1 MRLIARGASTAL
13 FGALLALPALEQVAA
28 PPQAVYAQA
37 QRAQAAGHWAR
48 AEALYRQVIRQD
60 PEAAPAY
67 NNLGALYLQRGR
79 DGKAAR
85 ILRQGLRVAPGLA
98 PSLALLGIAEFEQRR
113 YSAARHELEAALRAA
128 PHDVHAELFLANDL
142 IRLGD
147 LPAAARHLRH
157 ISRVQPKNQ
166 QVWYV
171 LAKVYMQESVAALRR
186 MTAIN
191 PHSALTH
198 EVAGDVLGS
207 MKNYAG
213 AELQYKKALALAP
226 RQPGLHYKLGEAY
239 WDTADWSQATRQF
252 RAELA
257 NNPHSCRAR
266 WKLGAILI
274 QQHRSP
280 ATALADVDAALRRCP
295 QLGGARLDRARAL
308 LMLHRGPE
316 AIADLRAAAKAS
328 PRDAT
333 VHFLLAQAYRAAG
346 RNGAA
351 RRQLEIFGRL
361 QEAAAARRTHRAQQ
375 EIRAQH

>member
-1 MRLIARGASTAL
+1 MRLIAMGASTAL
-13 FGALLALPALEQVAA
+13 FVALLALPALEQVAA

-113 YSAARHELEAALRAA
+113 YSAARHELE
-128 PHDVHAELFLANDL
+128 
-142 IRLGD
+142 
-147 LPAAARHLRH
+147 
-157 ISRVQPKNQ
+157 
-166 QVWYV
+166 
-171 LAKVYMQESVAALRR
+171 AALRR